1 MKFLS
6 TLLDGVTE
14 YETLVSAVEHHHTP
28 AAVTGV
34 SGIHKAHLIHSLCA
48 RTGRKALVIAADEG
62 EGQRLCND
70 LASMGSSALV
80 YPARDFNFRATEG
93 QSREYEHQRLQ
104 VMAKMLEGDY
114 QVVISCIDAALQH
127 TIPPDELRAKRL
139 TLRAGQEAPLEKI
152 EALLSASGYERYQQ
166 VEGPGQ
172 FAVRGGILDF
182 FTPDAAAPI
191 RVEFWGDE
199 IDTLCYFDP
208 ETQRR
213 TDDPLEEVTLA
224 PSTEVLIANPGLLA
238 KKIEKLAG
246 GLRGKTAVKAK
257 ETLAQDA
264 DQLLAGKR
272 PGGADK
278 FLPLLYPS
286 PATLLDYLE
295 PEAMVFQSEPIK
307 IKDRLR
313 STAWQWTEDLKD
325 YLEEG
330 ILCKGLDTF
339 SGDLAYA
346 QKQMETRDCV
356 YLDTFVR
363 GSYDTPL
370 SSLINLNARQLS
382 VWGGG
387 MQLLQEDLT
396 AILSPKMRIV
406 VLGGTERSAKA
417 TAEDLQN
424 LGIPCEYRQDA
435 KTLAL
440 GRVTVLPGSLSAGL
454 EYPAANFALITH
466 GHFAAAP
473 KKARKRQK
481 NAKEIYSLSEL
492 TPGDYVVHS
501 AHGIGVF
508 EGIHKL
514 EMQGVTK
521 DYLKVRY
528 AKGDI
533 LYVPVT
539 QLDMVSKYIGPK
551 EEVKVRLNR
560 LGGQDWQKTKARV
573 RSAVKDIAKELIK
586 LYAERMKL
594 KGHAFP
600 PDTSWQRDFESRF
613 EYEETE
619 DQLRCIQ
626 EIKDDMEREQPMDR
640 LLCGDV
646 GFGKTEVALRAA
658 FKCVTDSKQC
668 ALLVPTTILA
678 WQHYQ
683 TVTQRF
689 EGFPIKV
696 EILSRFRTPKQQ
708 AEILKQLKRGEIDM
722 VIGTHRLVQ
731 KDVQFRDL
739 GLVIIDEEQRFG
751 VAQKERFKSVT
762 KNVDVL
768 TLSATP
774 IPRTLNMAL
783 SGIRDMSSL
792 EEAPQDRHPVQTYVL
807 EYDQAVINDAIRRE
821 LRRGGQVYYLH
832 NKVES
837 IERVA
842 ARLQAQ
848 IPEAKV
854 GFGHGKM
861 PEGELSEVWRR
872 VMEQEINVLV
882 CTTIIETGVDVPNV
896 NTIIIEDAD
905 HMGLSQL
912 HQIRGR
918 VGRSSRRAY
927 AYLTFT
933 RNKVLSEISQKRLSA
948 IREFTEFGS
957 GFKIAMRDLEL
968 RGAGNILGG
977 EQHGHMETVGYDMY
991 LRLLGEA
998 VSEEKGEEASSYE
1011 LECLVD
1017 VQVQAHIPE
1026 SYIESLSQRLEI
1038 YRRISDIRGQDDA
1051 MDVLDELIDRFGEPP
1066 ASVKGLIDVALIR
1079 NTAASLGIYEIK
1091 QNAGALLLYQ
1101 RKLDMEFVSRL
1112 IGAFKKRVLVN
1123 AGAKPYISVKLQPG
1137 DSPLDTLR
1145 QVFQA

>member
-14 YETLVSAVEHHHTP
+14 YETLVSAVERHNTP

-48 RTGRKALVIAADEG
+48 RTGRKALVLASDEG

-70 LASMGSSALV
+70 LSSMGTAALV
-80 YPARDFNFRATEG
+80 YPARDFNFRAAEG

-104 VMAKMLEGDY
+104 VMAGMLDGDY
-114 QVVISCIDAALQH
+114 QVVISCIDAALQY
-127 TIPPDELRAKRL
+127 TIPPDELRSKRL

-182 FTPDAAAPI
+182 FTPDASAPV

-213 TDDPLEEVTLA
+213 TDDPLEEITLA
-224 PSTEVLIANPGLLA
+224 PSTEVLVSSPGSLA
-238 KKIEKLAG
+238 KKIERRSA
-246 GLRGKTAVKAK
+246 GLRGKTAVRAK
-257 ETLAQDA
+257 ERLAQEA

-272 PGGADK
+272 PGSADK

-295 PEAMVFQSEPIK
+295 PEALVFQSEPIK
-307 IKDRLR
+307 IKERLR
-313 STAWQWTEDLKD
+313 STAWQWGEDLKD

-330 ILCKGLDTF
+330 ILCKGLDAF
-339 SGDLAYA
+339 SGDYIYV
-346 QKQMETRDCV
+346 QKQLEHRDCV

-370 SSLINLNARQLS
+370 SSLISLNARQLS

-387 MQLLQEDLT
+387 MQLLQEDLN

-406 VLGGTERSAKA
+406 VLGGTERSARA
-417 TAEDLQN
+417 AAEDLQN
-424 LGIPCEYRQDA
+424 SGVPCEYRDDA
-435 KTLAL
+435 KTLSL
-440 GRVTVLPGSLSAGL
+440 GRVTVLPGSLSAGF
-454 EYPAANFALITH
+454 EYPTANFALITH

-473 KKARKRQK
+473 KRTRKRQK

-492 TPGDYVVHS
+492 APGDYIVHS
-501 AHGIGVF
+501 AHGVGVF

-560 LGGQDWQKTKARV
+560 LGGQDWQKAKARV

-600 PDTSWQRDFESRF
+600 PDTGWQRDFESRF

-626 EIKDDMEREQPMDR
+626 EIKEDMEKEQPMDR

-658 FKCVTDSKQC
+658 FKWVTDSKQC

-708 AEILKQLKRGEIDM
+708 AEILKQLKR
-722 VIGTHRLVQ
+722 
-731 KDVQFRDL
+731 F
-739 GLVIIDEEQRFG
+739 
-751 VAQKERFKSVT
+751 
-762 KNVDVL
+762 
-768 TLSATP
+768 P
-774 IPRTLNMAL
+774 TLNMAL

-807 EYDQAVINDAIRRE
+807 EYDQAVINDAVRRE

-933 RNKVLSEISQKRLSA
+933 RNKVLSEISQKRLAA

-1026 SYIESLSQRLEI
+1026 GYIESLSQRLEI
-1038 YRRISDIRGQDDA
+1038 YRRISDIRSQDDA

-1112 IGAFKKRVLVN
+1112 IGVFKKRVLVN
-1123 AGAKPYISVKLQPG
+1123 AGAKPYISVKLQAG
-1137 DSPLDTLR
+1137 DSPLETLR